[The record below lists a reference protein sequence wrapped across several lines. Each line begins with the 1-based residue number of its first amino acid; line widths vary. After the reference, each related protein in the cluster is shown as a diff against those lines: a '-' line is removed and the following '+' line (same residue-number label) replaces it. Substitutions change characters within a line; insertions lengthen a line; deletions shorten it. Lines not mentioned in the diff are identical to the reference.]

1 VLDAG
6 TGGKQMCE
14 TKRRIG
20 ETLHDIMLTKPIERI
35 TVQDIMDST
44 KMKRQSFYYHFQD
57 IYDVL
62 EWELNR
68 RLFSQLAYDPEVSFD
83 DWAARAVQIANG
95 DKVFYY
101 RALEAQ
107 GREKT
112 MAAALPA
119 ARLYVGRM
127 LTGRDVS
134 DGRVSENEKFM
145 IDFMSEAVV
154 NYAIDQLSFRKKLTD
169 GQARIQAEIML
180 RNVAGYSAGGMKNR
194 RPVHVFSGEK
204 EAERAA
210 VSF

>member
-1 VLDAG
+1 
-6 TGGKQMCE
+6 
-14 TKRRIG
+14 
-20 ETLHDIMLTKPIERI
+20 MLTKPIERI

-119 ARLYVGRM
+119 PTSPPSWPSWKACPLM
-127 LTGRDVS
+127 SSSLTRT
-134 DGRVSENEKFM
+134 
-145 IDFMSEAVV
+145 IP
-154 NYAIDQLSFRKKLTD
+154 L
-169 GQARIQAEIML
+169 
-180 RNVAGYSAGGMKNR
+180 
-194 RPVHVFSGEK
+194 
-204 EAERAA
+204 
-210 VSF
+210 